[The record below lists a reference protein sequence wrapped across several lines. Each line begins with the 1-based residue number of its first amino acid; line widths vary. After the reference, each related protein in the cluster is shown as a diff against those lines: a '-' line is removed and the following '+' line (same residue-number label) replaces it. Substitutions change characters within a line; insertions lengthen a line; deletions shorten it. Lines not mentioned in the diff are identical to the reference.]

1 MEEIIITLKD
11 NLDIPYLLTILL
23 AGYYFTKEEVLSFL
37 GSSKIKTFLLGV
49 PKAYKVLFVSVVI
62 GLFYGYVAGSD
73 PGKLMFTFAFANSL
87 YELLIK
93 ALFNKIDSLS
103 KNN

>member
-1 MEEIIITLKD
+1 MEEIIVSLKE
-11 NLDIPYLLTILL
+11 NLDLPYLFTVLL
-23 AGYYFTKEEVLSFL
+23 SGYYFTKEEVLSFL
-37 GSSKIKTFLLGV
+37 GNSKIKTFILGV
-49 PKAYKVLFVSVVI
+49 PKAYKVLFISFAI
-62 GLFYGYVAGSD
+62 GLFYGYVAKSD

-93 ALFNKIDSLS
+93 AVFNKIDSLS